1 MTNKQLAGARKAM
14 NRYPDMVFRIVPGG
28 VRVGSETVEVGQ
40 HMTEADVFQACRNAA
55 VRQS

>member
-14 NRYPDMVFRIVPGG
+14 NRYPDIVFRIVPEG

-40 HMTEADVFQACRNAA
+40 HMTENDVFEACRDAA
-55 VRQS
+55 VKQS